1 MKHFFIFC
9 FALSVSICSW
19 ADDTIPAL
27 AVNDSLAV
35 EVKETEQPVRQPK
48 IVEDMS
54 QNVRFLGDASVE
66 RLLLDREDGIVRQEV
81 QIQGYRVQ
89 VFSSNR
95 QQTAKTEAFRIQKLI
110 DKSSLE
116 TETYVLY
123 NPPFWKVRLGN
134 FRTHEEA
141 LLMKN
146 EVVRLLPELQGD
158 TYVVRD
164 LITVLQ

>member
-1 MKHFFIFC
+1 MRHVVTIITGLLF
-9 FALSVSICSW
+9 VHSII
-19 ADDTIPAL
+19 ADDSIQVQQTLKLDTIVPVEERVAL
-27 AVNDSLAV
+27 PQIMAEMQDNVQFFGEEAV
-35 EVKETEQPVRQPK
+35 
-48 IVEDMS
+48 I
-54 QNVRFLGDASVE
+54 
-66 RLLLDREDGIVRQEV
+66 RLLKDKEEGVVREEV

-89 VFSSNR
+89 VFSSNH

-134 FRTHEEA
+134 FRSHKEA
-141 LLMKN
+141 LLMKD
-146 EVVRLLPELQGD
+146 EVIRELPELQGD

-164 LITVLQ
+164 QITVLQ

>member
-1 MKHFFIFC
+1 MKQILLISIGLL
-9 FALSVSICSW
+9 LSVSVFSDDSIQVAEPA
-19 ADDTIPAL
+19 ADSISAEI
-27 AVNDSLAV
+27 S
-35 EVKETEQPVRQPK
+35 RPK
-48 IVEDMS
+48 IIESMS
-54 QNVRFLGDASVE
+54 ENVQFYGDAAVL
-66 RLLLDREDGIVRQEV
+66 RLLKDREEGIVREEV

-110 DKSSLE
+110 EKSSLE

-134 FRTHEEA
+134 FRSHEEA
-141 LLMKN
+141 LLMKD
-146 EVVRLLPELQGD
+146 EVIKTLPELQGD

-164 LITVLQ
+164 QITVLQ